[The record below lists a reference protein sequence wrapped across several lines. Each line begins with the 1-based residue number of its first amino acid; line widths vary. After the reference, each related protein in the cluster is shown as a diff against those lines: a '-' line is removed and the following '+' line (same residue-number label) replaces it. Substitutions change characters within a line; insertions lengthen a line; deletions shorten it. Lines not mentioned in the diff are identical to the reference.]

1 MQKNMGALDRLI
13 RFIVGAVLAILVIF
27 SAVTGTVAVVLGL
40 IAIVLLLTSIIAFC
54 PLYVP
59 LKISTLKKKPPEK

>member
-13 RFIVGAVLAILVIF
+13 RLIAGAVLAILVIAN
-27 SAVTGTVAVVLGL
+27 AVKGTAAVVLGI
-40 IAIVLLLTSIIAFC
+40 IAVVLLLTSIISFC

-59 LKISTLKKKPPEK
+59 FKISTLRKAPEK